1 MIDINMPVY
10 PEHKPCLRP
19 SQMVIDV
26 GYSPANTKALR
37 ALARQLAVHNTY
49 TDDFFGFFDL
59 YDELKVLMPSAR
71 DALPELGYSPYNLML
86 ILSSLDLHKAEFANL
101 INCSFSKVLAN
112 TTHRHNAYFRPM
124 VGTQWEDLLA
134 CYCRMVEQSDKHH
147 GLTHQA
153 DSLFFMRAD
162 GSLPLKVPKTSD

>member
-10 PEHKPCLRP
+10 PAHKPCLRP

-26 GYSPANTKALR
+26 GYSPANNKALC
-37 ALARQLAVHNTY
+37 ALAKQLKIHNTH

-59 YDELKVLMPSAR
+59 YDELKVSMPSAR
-71 DALPELGYSPYNLML
+71 DVLPEFGYSPYNLML
-86 ILSSLDLHKAEFANL
+86 ILNSLDLHKEEFADL
-101 INCSFSKVLAN
+101 ISCSFSKVLAN

-124 VGTQWEDLLA
+124 VGTQWEDLLT
-134 CYCRMVEQSDKHH
+134 CYCKMVEQSNKHH
-147 GLTHQA
+147 GLNYQA

-162 GSLPLKVPKTSD
+162 NSLPLKIPTPAE